1 MANIVPFLP
10 LISVIIGAI
19 AAFIFQQRQ
28 SDIRRSIDI
37 REKRIAISREIFDE
51 LSRLMDRRL
60 YCTVQL
66 YIWIQSS
73 DDAMKISTLIN
84 YREAVR
90 DWNYSTNRH
99 VAMLHSFFGEEIR
112 TSFREIVSRGFVRL
126 GSLVESFYRGVREE
140 NIQSE
145 IKRGTESL
153 YHAVSNLNAAMLE
166 MIFEQES
173 LAGLRND
180 RPSVQRKTGPAPN
193 VVELLS
199 IKPNFADKSRGE
211 TPA

>member
-1 MANIVPFLP
+1 MTNIVTYMP
-10 LISVIIGAI
+10 LITVLTGAI

-28 SDIRRSIDI
+28 SNIRRSIDI
-37 REKRIAISREIFDE
+37 REKRIAISRDIFDE

-73 DDAMKISTLIN
+73 DETMKNSTLLN

-99 VAMLHSFFGEEIR
+99 VAMLHTFFGEEIR
-112 TSFREIVSRGFVRL
+112 TNFREIVSRGFVRL
-126 GSLVESFYRGVREE
+126 GSLVESFHRGEREE
-140 NIQSE
+140 NLQSE
-145 IKRGTESL
+145 IKRGTEDL
-153 YHAVSNLNAAMLE
+153 YHAVSNINAAMLE

-173 LAGLRND
+173 FAGFRND
-180 RPSVQRKTGPAPN
+180 RPTIQRTTGAAPN
-193 VVELLS
+193 VAELLS
-199 IKPNFADKSRGE
+199 VKPNFAHMSREE
-211 TPA
+211 TPD